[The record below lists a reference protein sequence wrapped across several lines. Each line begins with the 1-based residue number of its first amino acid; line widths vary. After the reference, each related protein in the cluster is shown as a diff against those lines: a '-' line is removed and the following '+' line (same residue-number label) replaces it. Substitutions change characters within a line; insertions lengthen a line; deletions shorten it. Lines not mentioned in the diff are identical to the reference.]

1 MKLFHTLVMNYQRV
15 TVSLPKN
22 VYQDLITLIGKGKVS
37 NFVANAT
44 KRMVLDEK
52 LSTISPVDAFLAHR
66 DKLPKLNDKQ
76 ITAAIRK
83 GRM

>member
-1 MKLFHTLVMNYQRV
+1 MNYQRV

-37 NFVANAT
+37 SFVANAT
-44 KRMVLDEK
+44 KKMVLDEK
-52 LSTISPVDAFLAHR
+52 LTPGSPVDAFLSHR
-66 DKLPKLNDKQ
+66 DKLPKLSDKQ
-76 ITAAIRK
+76 IMAAIRK